1 MILWH
6 RVNPLFFRLVG
17 ESGSS
22 WCQKYT
28 SANTFVEIM
37 NFHKIFSLM
46 ISLFL
51 LLTSRSLFC
60 VRLSGRRPRWC
71 CPAALQ
77 PDCFTTNS
85 KTKRN
90 YEIEKKKKMFWKKCW
105 TDVSLWIRF
114 LFLYSNE
121 KSNNRWKEIETEDTI
136 RRWRPLGY
144 LFFCSYTIHWS

>member
-28 SANTFVEIM
+28 SANTSVEIM
-37 NFHKIFSLM
+37 NFHKIFSSM
-46 ISLFL
+46 ISLL
-51 LLTSRSLFC
+51 LLTSRSPFC
-60 VRLSGRRPRWC
+60 VRLSGRRPRWW

-77 PDCFTTNS
+77 PDCSTTNS

-90 YEIEKKKKMFWKKCW
+90 YEIEKKMFWKKCW

-121 KSNNRWKEIETEDTI
+121 KSNNRWKEIETESALKTTRI
-136 RRWRPLGY
+136 S
-144 LFFCSYTIHWS
+144 FSCSYTIHWS

>member
-46 ISLFL
+46 ISLFYYL
-51 LLTSRSLFC
+51 PPVHYFPFAC
-60 VRLSGRRPRWC
+60 QGAVRADVVRPHYNRTVL
-71 CPAALQ
+71 PPIVKL
-77 PDCFTTNS
+77 NEIM
-85 KTKRN
+85 KLKRKN
-90 YEIEKKKKMFWKKCW
+90 VLKKCW